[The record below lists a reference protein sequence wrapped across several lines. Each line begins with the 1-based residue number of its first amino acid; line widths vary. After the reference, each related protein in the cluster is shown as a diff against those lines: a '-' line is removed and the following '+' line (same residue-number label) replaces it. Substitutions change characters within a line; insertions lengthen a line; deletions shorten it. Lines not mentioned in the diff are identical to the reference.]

1 MLFLNGSFLIA
12 SHIKFG
18 RHLYN
23 NDYYLYLALGLNVIW
38 VFILFS
44 SRLHN
49 PIREQTLSEQINR
62 VLTSLVIYL
71 SIVLTLWFVLE
82 PFAFS
87 RQQLF
92 ITFIFFS
99 GSAVLWRIGWF
110 YFIRYYRS
118 KGYNIRN
125 VVVIGY
131 EDMAEKMISYMNEH
145 PSLGYRLVGVFDDQ
159 NDESSKFQGVI
170 DKVHDFV
177 SKENVDIF
185 FCNLNSLAKSRVQ
198 ELINLAD
205 SNLIKVK
212 MLSTFSRLE
221 MENISVQN
229 YGQIPVLNINEI
241 PLDNWLNQFIKRSFD
256 IVFSMLMIIGILS
269 WVLLIVALFI
279 RVESRGSVF
288 FMQKRHG
295 KGNRP
300 FYCWKLR
307 TMVLNNVADS
317 QQATKNDVRVTRVG
331 AFLRRTSID
340 ELPQFFNVFL
350 GDMSVVGPR
359 PHPIKLNEQYQP
371 NIEKFW
377 QRHAVKPGVTGLAQ
391 VKGFRG
397 ETDHSAMSGRVKLDR
412 FYVRNWSLI
421 LDVKIILL
429 TVVSFLRGSENAY

>member
-1 MLFLNGSFLIA
+1 MLFLNGSFLAA
-12 SHIKFG
+12 SLIKFG
-18 RHLYN
+18 RHLYGN
-23 NDYYLYLALGLNVIW
+23 EHYLFLALGLNVVW

-49 PIREQTLSEQINR
+49 PIREQRLSEQINR
-62 VLTSLVIYL
+62 VLTALVIYL
-71 SIVLTLWFVLE
+71 SIILTIWFAFE
-82 PFAFS
+82 PFSFS

-99 GSAVLWRIGWF
+99 GFAISWRVAWF
-110 YFIRYYRS
+110 FFIRYYRS
-118 KGYNIRN
+118 KGYNVRN

-131 EDMAEKMISYMNEH
+131 EDMAERMISYMDSH
-145 PSLGYRLVGVFDDQ
+145 PSLGYRLVGVFDDEMNQ
-159 NDESSKFQGVI
+159 SDKFVGSIDRVDE
-170 DKVHDFV
+170 FV

-185 FCNLNSLAKSRVQ
+185 FCNLNALTRTKIQ
-198 ELINLAD
+198 DLINLAD

-221 MENISVQN
+221 MDNISVQN
-229 YGQIPVLNINEI
+229 YGQIPVLNVNEI

-256 IVFSMLMIIGILS
+256 IIFSLVVILSILS
-269 WVLLIVALFI
+269 WLMPLAALVIWIESKGPVLFK
-279 RVESRGSVF
+279 
-288 FMQKRHG
+288 QKRHG

-307 TMVLNNVADS
+307 TMVLNQEADL
-317 QQATKNDVRVTRVG
+317 QQATKNDTRVTKVG
-331 AFLRRTSID
+331 SFLRKTSID
-340 ELPQFFNVFL
+340 ELPQFINVFL

-371 NIEKFW
+371 SIEKFW

-391 VKGFRG
+391 AKGFRG
-397 ETDHSAMSGRVKLDR
+397 QTDHSAMSGRVRLDR
-412 FYVRNWSLI
+412 FYVRNWSLV

-429 TVVSFLRGSENAY
+429 TLVSFLRGSENAY